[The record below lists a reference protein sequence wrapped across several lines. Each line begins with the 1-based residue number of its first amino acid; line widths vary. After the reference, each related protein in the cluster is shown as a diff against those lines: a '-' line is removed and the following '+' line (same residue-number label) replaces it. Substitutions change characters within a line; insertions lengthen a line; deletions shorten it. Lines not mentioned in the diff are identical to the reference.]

1 MRLFSLFS
9 VLSLI
14 WLLAACGSGAEE
26 PAAAEETSSQLKAEK
41 ELYDQMMAVHDEVM
55 PRMGELNRISRSLK
69 EYRENHPE
77 MTDATRQ
84 RIEQAI
90 EQLEAADEGMMSWMG
105 TDRKPETLRSKDMEH
120 QAIMDYLKKEE
131 AAIRQVK
138 QDMEQSME
146 NGRQLLEQLN
156 PEKVNQ

>member
-14 WLLAACGSGAEE
+14 WLLAACGSGGEE
-26 PAAAEETSSQLKAEK
+26 PAAAEETSPQLKAEK

>member
-1 MRLFSLFS
+1 
-9 VLSLI
+9 
-14 WLLAACGSGAEE
+14 
-26 PAAAEETSSQLKAEK
+26 
-41 ELYDQMMAVHDEVM
+41 LYDQMMAVHDEVM

-77 MTDATRQ
+77 MTDAIRQ

-105 TDRKPETLRSKDMEH
+105 TDRKPETLRGKDMEH